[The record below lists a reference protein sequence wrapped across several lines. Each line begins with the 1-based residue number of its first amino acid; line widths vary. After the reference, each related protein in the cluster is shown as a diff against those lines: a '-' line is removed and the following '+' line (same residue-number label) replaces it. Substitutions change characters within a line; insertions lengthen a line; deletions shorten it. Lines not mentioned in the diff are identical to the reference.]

1 MNETKMAEQ
10 SFSDMCAL
18 VTELAG
24 HTVQH
29 PMDGVTVYDGG
40 FTSFNWYS
48 RICVESPAADHP
60 EQAEKLLSLLEASR
74 LPLLSF
80 TVEDIPESFAS
91 RLPEL
96 GYKPEVTQTGM
107 IVPLPLVSN
116 TDASVSL
123 NTDATVRKT
132 PASPDAGTES
142 NARSDSCIIRI
153 GAEELDAWS
162 DTVCRA
168 FQKPDDKNAFQLM
181 IHCDDCHFFAW
192 EENGE
197 ILGTTLLYTKNG
209 NAGIHEVGV
218 LHKHR
223 RRGIAA
229 ALVRHALKVA
239 ADEGAAISTLQASDL
254 GLPVYESLGYKKV
267 SRIRT
272 WINPPR
278 IPALAAKE
286 AD

>member
-1 MNETKMAEQ
+1 MDKKKAAEQ

-24 HTVQH
+24 RTVQH

-48 RICVESPAADHP
+48 RVCVESLRTDQQ
-60 EQAEKLLSLLEASR
+60 EQAEQLLSLLAASR

-80 TVEDIPESFAS
+80 TVENMPDFFVS

-107 IVPLPLVSN
+107 AVPLPLVSAAGPSAEK
-116 TDASVSL
+116 TAASSIV
-123 NTDATVRKT
+123 
-132 PASPDAGTES
+132 
-142 NARSDSCIIRI
+142 RI
-153 GAEELDAWS
+153 GAGELDAWS

-168 FQKPDDKNAFQLM
+168 FQKPDDKNAFSLM
-181 IHCDDCHFFAW
+181 INHNDCHFYAW
-192 EENGE
+192 KENGE
-197 ILGTTLLYTKNG
+197 ILGTTLLYTKGG

-229 ALVRHALKVA
+229 ALVRHALKDA
-239 ADEGAAISTLQASDL
+239 ADEGASVSTLQASDL
-254 GLPVYESLGYKKV
+254 GAPVYESIGYKKV
-267 SRIRT
+267 SRIQT

-278 IPALAAKE
+278 IPALASKE

>member
-1 MNETKMAEQ
+1 MAEQ

-24 HTVQH
+24 RTVQH
-29 PMDGVTVYDGG
+29 PMNGVTVYDGG

-48 RICVESPAADHP
+48 RVCVESFAADQP
-60 EQAEKLLSLLEASR
+60 EQAEKLLSLLETSR

-80 TVEDIPESFAS
+80 TVENMPESFVS

-107 IVPLPLVSN
+107 AVPLPLVSSA
-116 TDASVSL
+116 DQSVE
-123 NTDATVRKT
+123 KT
-132 PASPDAGTES
+132 A
-142 NARSDSCIIRI
+142 DSCIIRI
-153 GAEELDAWS
+153 GAEDLDAWS

-168 FQKPDDKNAFQLM
+168 FQKPDDKNAFNLM
-181 IHCDDCHFFAW
+181 IHCDDCHFYAW
-192 EENGE
+192 KENGE
-197 ILGTTLLYTKNG
+197 ILGTTLLYTREG

-218 LHKHR
+218 LHEHR

-229 ALVRHALKVA
+229 ALVRHALKNA
-239 ADEGAAISTLQASDL
+239 ADEGAPISTLQASDL
-254 GLPVYESLGYKKV
+254 GVPVYESIGYRKV
-267 SRIRT
+267 SRIQT

-278 IPALAAKE
+278 IPALASKE

>member
-1 MNETKMAEQ
+1 MNKMRAAEQ

-24 HTVQH
+24 RTAEH
-29 PMDGVTVYDGG
+29 PMGGVTIYDGG

-48 RICVESPAADHP
+48 RICVESSALDQP
-60 EQAEKLLSLLEASR
+60 EKTEQLLSLLAASR

-80 TVEDIPESFAS
+80 TVENIPEAFIS

-96 GYKPEVTQTGM
+96 GYHPEVTQAGM
-107 IVPLPLVSN
+107 IVQLPLESN
-116 TDASVSL
+116 TDVPDEKIAASSD
-123 NTDATVRKT
+123 NCADISA
-132 PASPDAGTES
+132 D
-142 NARSDSCIIRI
+142 SDSCIVRI
-153 GAEELDAWS
+153 GAEDLDAWS

-181 IHCDDCHFFAW
+181 IHCEDCHFYAW
-192 EENGE
+192 KENGK
-197 ILGTTLLYTKNG
+197 ILGTTLLYTRAG

-218 LHKHR
+218 LRKHR

-229 ALVRHALKVA
+229 ALVRHALKEA
-239 ADEGAAISTLQASDL
+239 ADQGATISTLQASDL
-254 GLPVYESLGYKKV
+254 GAPVYESLGFKKV
-267 SRIRT
+267 SGIQT

-278 IPALAAKE
+278 IPALASKE

>member
-1 MNETKMAEQ
+1 MDKIKAAEQ
-10 SFSDMCAL
+10 SFSDMCEL

-24 HTVQH
+24 RTAVH

-48 RICVESPAADHP
+48 RVCVESLSADRP
-60 EQAEKLLSLLEASR
+60 EQAEQLLSLLAASR

-80 TVEDIPESFAS
+80 TLGNVPDSFAS

-96 GYKPEVTQTGM
+96 GYSPEVTQTGM
-107 IVPLPLVSN
+107 AVTLPLASN
-116 TDASVSL
+116 NDTSADKA
-123 NTDATVRKT
+123 A
-132 PASPDAGTES
+132 A
-142 NARSDSCIIRI
+142 SCIVQI
-153 GAEELDAWS
+153 GADDLDTWS

-181 IHCDDCHFFAW
+181 IHCDECRFYAW
-192 EENGE
+192 KENGR
-197 ILGTTLLYTKNG
+197 ILGTTLLYTKDG

-218 LHKHR
+218 LRKHR
-223 RRGIAA
+223 GRGIAA
-229 ALVRHALKVA
+229 ALVRYALKEA
-239 ADEGAAISTLQASDL
+239 ADSGAVISTLQASDL
-254 GLPVYESLGYKKV
+254 GTPVYESLGYKKV
-267 SRIRT
+267 SRIQT

-278 IPALAAKE
+278 IPALASKE